1 MLEDSNAIIHN
12 VEINQTDAI
21 YQKSE
26 DQLRPDKI
34 ERVLQSGIGHLPET
48 SLPVGGKTSHT
59 VLSGHRK
66 LPSAKLFTDLDKM
79 EKGDVFYIKVL
90 HHTLAYQVD
99 QILPVKPTQT
109 QALSIV
115 EGKDYVTLLTCT
127 PYAVSYTHLF
137 GIHKIA
143 SFDDFEESMKDAY
156 YHDGRGKV
164 ILETTIEGFE
174 IGCAVMGNKELFAGS
189 VDEIET
195 AAPFFDYEGKY
206 QMVDS
211 HIYCPARI
219 SKELFEEARSLALKA
234 YRAMNCKGMTRVDM
248 FVTPQQSIVMNE
260 VNTIPGFTDTS
271 RYPTMMKEA
280 GIEFGDLLDKLI
292 AFALTR

>member
-90 HHTLAYQVD
+90 L
-99 QILPVKPTQT
+99 IRW
-109 QALSIV
+109 I
-115 EGKDYVTLLTCT
+115 
-127 PYAVSYTHLF
+127 
-137 GIHKIA
+137 
-143 SFDDFEESMKDAY
+143 
-156 YHDGRGKV
+156 
-164 ILETTIEGFE
+164 
-174 IGCAVMGNKELFAGS
+174 
-189 VDEIET
+189 
-195 AAPFFDYEGKY
+195 
-206 QMVDS
+206 
-211 HIYCPARI
+211 
-219 SKELFEEARSLALKA
+219 
-234 YRAMNCKGMTRVDM
+234 
-248 FVTPQQSIVMNE
+248 
-260 VNTIPGFTDTS
+260 
-271 RYPTMMKEA
+271 RY
-280 GIEFGDLLDKLI
+280 
-292 AFALTR
+292 

>member
-99 QILPVKPTQT
+99 QILTVKPTQT

-127 PYAVSYTHLF
+127 PYAINTHRLLVR
-137 GIHKIA
+137 GTRIPYEEAVKIA
-143 SFDDFEESMKDAY
+143 
-156 YHDGRGKV
+156 
-164 ILETTIEGFE
+164 
-174 IGCAVMGNKELFAGS
+174 
-189 VDEIET
+189 DEME
-195 AAPFFDYEGKY
+195 
-206 QMVDS
+206 
-211 HIYCPARI
+211 
-219 SKELFEEARSLALKA
+219 LKA
-234 YRAMNCKGMTRVDM
+234 ELPFYIKALGVAC
-248 FVTPQQSIVMNE
+248 IV
-260 VNTIPGFTDTS
+260 
-271 RYPTMMKEA
+271 
-280 GIEFGDLLDKLI
+280 LI
-292 AFALTR
+292 GVYIDRKSVV